1 MAFFIFPRQCSWA
14 LNRSAA
20 ALWLWL
26 SLVQALWR
34 RGVCVLCKVAG
45 VAQGPESALS
55 WWQWCLNELTPSE
68 GEDLAVPAWE
78 NLWLHLRWY
87 RNWSVLNTLSDT
99 LKTFLTAYISHFIRI
114 KTKQCQ
120 GYSGEHHTV
129 TLPQYLQVNARGLSY
144 SSSISHS
151 PQLHGLLSA
160 SALHSIISES
170 GLINSHFPRWKIK
183 WLWKEFQSNNSVK
196 QCKAKDTH
204 QQFSSQSA
212 VIFQSC
218 QMQAQSCWN
227 HSNLD
232 QEGP

>member
-1 MAFFIFPRQCSWA
+1 MQQPRDSGLAWSRHCGEGVYVCALQGSRGGSRPRICPVVVAMVSEWA
-14 LNRSAA
+14 HTI
-20 ALWLWL
+20 
-26 SLVQALWR
+26 R
-34 RGVCVLCKVAG
+34 RRR
-45 VAQGPESALS
+45 
-55 WWQWCLNELTPSE
+55 PSC
-68 GEDLAVPAWE
+68 ASRE

-129 TLPQYLQVNARGLSY
+129 TLPQHLQVNARGLSY

-183 WLWKEFQSNNSVK
+183 WLWKEFQCNDSVK